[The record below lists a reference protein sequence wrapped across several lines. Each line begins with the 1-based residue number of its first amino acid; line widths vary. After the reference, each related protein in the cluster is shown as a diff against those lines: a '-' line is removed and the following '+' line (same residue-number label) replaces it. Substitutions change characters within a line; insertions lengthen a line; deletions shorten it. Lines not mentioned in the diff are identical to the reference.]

1 MVDALRLL
9 AQARAGS
16 LLSSFEWPPRQLI
29 QAGKRIALF
38 RLTKTG
44 RLSLGNFSF
53 RIGEVD
59 SRFVRPAAAM
69 ELGRADDF
77 DNAVLRQVKV
87 DPRVSQ
93 DFTDEGGTAGFG
105 EFQMLLC
112 RQSDRDVFLR
122 FVRGCASGTRS

>member
-1 MVDALRLL
+1 
-9 AQARAGS
+9 
-16 LLSSFEWPPRQLI
+16 
-29 QAGKRIALF
+29 
-38 RLTKTG
+38 
-44 RLSLGNFSF
+44 
-53 RIGEVD
+53 
-59 SRFVRPAAAM
+59 M

-112 RQSDRDVFLR
+112 RVACGDGFLLWSLGVSR
-122 FVRGCASGTRS
+122 IKS

>member
-1 MVDALRLL
+1 
-9 AQARAGS
+9 
-16 LLSSFEWPPRQLI
+16 
-29 QAGKRIALF
+29 
-38 RLTKTG
+38 
-44 RLSLGNFSF
+44 
-53 RIGEVD
+53 
-59 SRFVRPAAAM
+59 M
-69 ELGRADDF
+69 ELGCADDF

>member
-1 MVDALRLL
+1 M
-9 AQARAGS
+9 
-16 LLSSFEWPPRQLI
+16 
-29 QAGKRIALF
+29 
-38 RLTKTG
+38 
-44 RLSLGNFSF
+44 GNFSF